1 MSTTMNKSELK
12 CEVCNN
18 EPSVGVASVPGIPYS
33 AAYGRECL
41 QRRAD
46 PYWII
51 RANVAC
57 CGGVEHTA
65 DWALDTMTFADG
77 QYMTLREALVRHP
90 LTEKELS
97 DDDN

>member
-1 MSTTMNKSELK
+1 MNELK

-41 QRRAD
+41 QRGAD
-46 PYWII
+46 PYQII
-51 RANVAC
+51 RINVAI
-57 CGGVEHTA
+57 CGGVDAVA
-65 DWALDTMTFADG
+65 DWAIDRMTFVDG
-77 QYMTLREALVRHP
+77 EYMTLREALTRHP

-97 DDDN
+97 DE